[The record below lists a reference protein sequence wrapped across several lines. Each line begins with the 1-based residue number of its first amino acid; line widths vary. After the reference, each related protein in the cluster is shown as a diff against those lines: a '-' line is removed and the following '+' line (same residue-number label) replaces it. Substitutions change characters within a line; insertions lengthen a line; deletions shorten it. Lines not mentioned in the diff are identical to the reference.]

1 MLVVYLF
8 FAVQLLAE
16 IFFVFSLISFI
27 VAKVKSKRDPGS
39 YNDAEIKNRKTL
51 LIVASVIFGVFLTVM
66 MVIMALLFSAVA
78 YM

>member
-8 FAVQLLAE
+8 FAVPIIAF
-16 IFFVFSLISFI
+16 IFFAGCLISFI
-27 VAKVKSKRDPGS
+27 VAKSKNKRDPGS
-39 YNDAEIKNRKTL
+39 YNDAEIKNRKIL